1 MTAFKLDAQLEKDC
15 YVLGQLEG
23 QHLLLLN
30 NALLPW
36 FILVP
41 ETDVVELYEL
51 DWSEQ
56 LLLLENINR
65 LSGFLKQ
72 HYPVDKLN
80 IATIGNVV
88 SQLHVHI
95 IARGRTDFCWP
106 DVVWGR
112 PEKTDYSVADVDRVK
127 DRLIESFSTKFTLS

>member
-1 MTAFKLDAQLEKDC
+1 MNPFKLDPQLEKDC
-15 YVLGQLEG
+15 YVLGRLDDQN
-23 QHLLLLN
+23 LLLLN

-36 FILVP
+36 LILVP
-41 ETDVVELYEL
+41 ETAVTELFEL
-51 DWSEQ
+51 DRSEQ
-56 LLLLENINR
+56 QKLLDNINR

-80 IATIGNVV
+80 IAAIGNIV

-95 IARGRTDFCWP
+95 IARNRTDFCWP

-112 PEKTDYSVADVDRVK
+112 PEKTVYTEEDVEEIK
-127 DRLIESFSTKFTLS
+127 ANLIGMFGNKFIVS